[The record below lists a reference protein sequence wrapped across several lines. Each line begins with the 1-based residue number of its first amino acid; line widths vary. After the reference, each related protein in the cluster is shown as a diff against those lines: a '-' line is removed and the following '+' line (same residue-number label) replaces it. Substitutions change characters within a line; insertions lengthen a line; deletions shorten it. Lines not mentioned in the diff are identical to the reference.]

1 MSAFIVFLQ
10 AFTLTGVA
18 FVYIAGIITG
28 CLGNHFCNKTTVR
41 LLSLFKGMKRSL
53 QFFTPSLVNHP
64 EVLRKPDYESLIR
77 SEVLPSPDDRCTRAY
92 RNLSRFI
99 EVV

>member
-10 AFTLTGVA
+10 AFTSTGVA

-64 EVLRKPDYESLIR
+64 EVLRKPYYEPMPDYDLKVSEFIPIYR
-77 SEVLPSPDDRCTRAY
+77 SGVSGAPHRL
-92 RNLSRFI
+92 
-99 EVV
+99 